1 MQMIS
6 HFQAAALKS
15 FLPFPC
21 ETPTPQRE
29 RGRWVGAAHF
39 YNKKKKG
46 ETGSELSKASKWIFM
61 FLSLVL
67 SVQSS
72 SFFSLYSA
80 GYSGLCME
88 HSTRAERHPNA

>member
-1 MQMIS
+1 
-6 HFQAAALKS
+6 
-15 FLPFPC
+15 
-21 ETPTPQRE
+21 
-29 RGRWVGAAHF
+29 VGAAHF

-72 SFFSLYSA
+72 SSFFLPLL
-80 GYSGLCME
+80 GWL
-88 HSTRAERHPNA
+88 